1 MSAAEGSQP
10 AATLDFERGMSSAP
24 VITIALIAVN
34 AVIFF
39 ITVSRGSLQ
48 SEAAILAAGA
58 LSRDLVLHGQVWRLL
73 TAMFLHGGIEHLFGN
88 AVGLFILGMAAEH
101 AFGKLEMA
109 GIYFVSGLLGSAF
122 SIVVNPGPG
131 VGASGAI
138 FGLLGAMIVFF
149 AKYHEWFHVR
159 DKRVGNVL
167 LMWAAYSIVTAWFI
181 PFVDNAAHVG
191 GLIGGAFAGYW
202 LTPRMIRDFDSLVA
216 EDEA

>member
-10 AATLDFERGMSSAP
+10 AATLDFERGMSSTP
-24 VITIALIAVN
+24 VVTLALIVVN

-58 LSRDLVLHGQVWRLL
+58 LSRDLVLHGEVWRLL
-73 TAMFLHGGIEHLFGN
+73 SAMFLHGGIEHLFGN
-88 AVGLFILGMAAEH
+88 GVGLFILGMAAEH

-109 GIYFVSGLLGSAF
+109 GIYFVSGLIGSAF

-138 FGLLGAMIVFF
+138 FGLLGAMIIFF

-167 LMWAAYSIVTAWFI
+167 LMWAAYSIVTAWFM

-191 GLIGGAFAGYW
+191 GLIAGAFAAYW

-216 EDEA
+216 EDEG